1 MKNKKVLFGIIIFLF
16 AITGI
21 YSIQNV
27 SAFTDTIYVSPSSY
41 AWYYMGY
48 LETDDYIRINK
59 ITSNAEEIIG
69 GGINVIVMDEGG
81 FNEFQDSDGDSFYY
95 EEMWDNVVQLSYA
108 SIKADEAGDYYV
120 VLANRDG
127 TYGRDVYVDI
137 EVIHPIIDKK
147 PKITFWNILTILIT
161 ISIIA
166 SAIVIPVVIVH
177 KRKKRISEEVIKP
190 IE

>member
-1 MKNKKVLFGIIIFLF
+1 MKNKKTILGAIILLF

-21 YSIQNV
+21 CSVSNV

-95 EEMWDNVVQLSYA
+95 EEMWDNIIQLSYA

-147 PKITFWNILTILIT
+147 PTNAFWNILTILIT

-166 SAIVIPVVIVH
+166 SAIIIPVVIYKH
-177 KRKKRISEEVIKP
+177 KKRVSEEVITP
-190 IE
+190 LE